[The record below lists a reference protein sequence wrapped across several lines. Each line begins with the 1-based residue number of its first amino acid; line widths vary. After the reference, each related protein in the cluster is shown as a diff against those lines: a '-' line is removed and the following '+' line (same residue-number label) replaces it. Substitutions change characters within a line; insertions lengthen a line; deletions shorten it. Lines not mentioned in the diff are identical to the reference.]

1 MALTLSKSDRVA
13 IEVMLDNGENNGR
26 ISLKYPGILKK
37 QIIKIRNELNNAT
50 PQTKAKLKSDPLL
63 KLYNNKSINS
73 DDLFAAEYIRY
84 AYSLITA
91 GLIIRGM
98 RFEGFVDS
106 FGGKQTESEG
116 QLQSRLQNQYS
127 HWFDRC
133 TSERIRTGPL
143 IHILS
148 EPVTLRDTDR
158 YYGYRNGTT
167 RKYVI
172 DGLKLYV
179 KMFKPKKMLDL

>member
-1 MALTLSKSDRVA
+1 MGLSLSKSDRQA
-13 IEVMLDNGENNGR
+13 IEIMLDNGANNGR

-37 QIIKIRNELNNAT
+37 QIIKIRHELNNAT
-50 PQTKAKLKSDPLL
+50 PQTKNKLKSDPLL

-84 AYSLITA
+84 AYTLITA

-98 RFEGFVDS
+98 RFEGFVDN
-106 FGGKQTESEG
+106 FGGKATENEG
-116 QLQSRLQNQYS
+116 QLQSRIQNQYS
-127 HWFDRC
+127 AWFDRC
-133 TSERIRTGPL
+133 TTEHIKTGPL

-179 KMFKPKKMLDL
+179 QMFKPHKALDF